1 MKRLS
6 IARRRAAAVVAL
18 VATAFLATSCASPP
32 LMIYTLEAAAPAAAA
47 SPSTGK
53 FKVVEIRRAIVPDH
67 LDNQDI
73 MVRQGSTLVR
83 SNRGRWASRLSLGAT
98 HFVTTELAQA
108 RPDILVTD
116 QPQVEAPDYRV
127 FVTISRL
134 DVAAD
139 GTATLEADWLI
150 VPRASG
156 LPSQR
161 RRGQFSA
168 TGAVATDQDV
178 VSLNRSLLAQLSQAI
193 AASSPW

>member
-6 IARRRAAAVVAL
+6 IACRRTAGVVAL
-18 VATAFLATSCASPP
+18 VAAVLTTSCASPP
-32 LMIYTLEAAAPAAAA
+32 LALYTLEAAAPAAPA
-47 SPSTGK
+47 SSSSGK
-53 FKVVEIRRAIVPDH
+53 FKVVEIRRAIVPDY

-83 SNRGRWASRLSLGAT
+83 SSRGRWASRLSLGAT

-127 FVTISRL
+127 FVTISRF
-134 DVAAD
+134 DVVAD

-168 TGAVATDQDV
+168 TGSVSTDQDV
-178 VSLNRSLLAQLSQAI
+178 VSLSRSLLAQLSQAI